1 MALGGGSFIAQ
12 NKELPGAYMN
22 FVSAASA
29 SATLSDRGIA
39 TMPLELDWGK
49 EGEVFE
55 VTNED
60 FQKNSMKVFGYAF
73 DSPKLKGLGDLFMG
87 AKTLYVYRL
96 NGGGEKAS
104 NDYATALYS
113 GTRGNDLN
121 IVIQANA
128 DDATLFDVS
137 TYLGAVKVDL
147 QTVAKAGELVAN
159 DYVKFKADAE
169 LAVTAAT
176 PLTGGTNGTADGTA
190 HQTYLDKIESY
201 SYNTMGVVV
210 TDETTKK
217 LYTAF
222 NKRLRE
228 EMGIKFQL
236 VLYRATFADFM
247 GVISVKNKTTDEGFS
262 EASLVYWVTGAECGC
277 EVNKSCQNKKYDG
290 SFTVDT
296 DYKQSELKQ
305 AIKDGE
311 FVLHRVNA
319 DIRVLEDI
327 NSMVTTSD
335 TCGDIFKDN
344 QTIRV
349 IDQIGNDIAV
359 LFNTKYLGVV
369 PNDPA
374 GRISLWS
381 DIVKYHQQL
390 QEIRAIEDFNDKD
403 VTVSQGNTKKSVVVG
418 NAVTV
423 VNAMDKL
430 YMTVT
435 VR

>member
-1 MALGGGSFIAQ
+1 M
-12 NKELPGAYMN
+12 
-22 FVSAASA
+22 
-29 SATLSDRGIA
+29 
-39 TMPLELDWGK
+39 
-49 EGEVFE
+49 
-55 VTNED
+55 
-60 FQKNSMKVFGYAF
+60 
-73 DSPKLKGLGDLFMG
+73 
-87 AKTLYVYRL
+87 
-96 NGGGEKAS
+96 
-104 NDYATALYS
+104 
-113 GTRGNDLN
+113 
-121 IVIQANA
+121 
-128 DDATLFDVS
+128 
-137 TYLGAVKVDL
+137 VKVDL
-147 QTVAKAGELVAN
+147 QTVAKAGELAAN

-176 PLTGGTNGTADGTA
+176 PLTGGTNGTVDGTA

-217 LYTAF
+217 LYVAF

-236 VLYRATFADFM
+236 VLYRAVSADFM

-296 DYKQSELKQ
+296 DYTQSELKQ

-335 TCGDIFKDN
+335 TCGDVFKDN